1 MCQALQHEYS
11 AKEMKQMHH
20 SFMTQSM
27 NTEPAELAHQYTY
40 GISQGARAE
49 NIGTDR
55 TGKTGGSGG
64 SGGGR

>member
-1 MCQALQHEYS
+1 
-11 AKEMKQMHH
+11 
-20 SFMTQSM
+20 M

-49 NIGTDR
+49 KIGTDL
-55 TGKTGGSGG
+55 TGKTGGSGVPGGSGGSGG